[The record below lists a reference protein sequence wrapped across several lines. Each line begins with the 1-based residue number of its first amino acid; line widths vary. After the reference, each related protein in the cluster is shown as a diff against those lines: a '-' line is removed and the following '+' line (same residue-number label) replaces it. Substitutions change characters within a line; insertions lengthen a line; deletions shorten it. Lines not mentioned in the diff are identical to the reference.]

1 MMSAITV
8 GDASPI
14 KLASTSNKGRLGITS
29 TTFIRKVRHSS
40 TTPPK

>member
-1 MMSAITV
+1 MMRAITM
-8 GDASPI
+8 GEASPM
-14 KLASTSNKGRLGITS
+14 KLASTSNRGRFGITS